1 MVNCSSSFSPF
12 SSSSF
17 FFLFFSVSLQVIL
30 FLTLLAAELK
40 KTNNKP
46 KRPSVKT
53 LFGNI
58 TSWLFIFFL
67 QHSLYI
73 VVISCSIYR
82 HFLVYY
88 TFCSKVQT
96 PIKFDLLWGWC
107 EMGYWHLYHKA
118 SYNPNPHVY
127 LTGIYLLLIFF
138 FFPNLEFLCAESESE
153 TSESSDTPASDQ
165 PSQGSFTSLAPNQ
178 LDRSFSRAEWIR
190 LSQKLF
196 LNII

>member
-107 EMGYWHLYHKA
+107 EMGYWYLYHKA

-127 LTGIYLLLIFF
+127 LTGIYLLLILFF
-138 FFPNLEFLCAESESE
+138 FLILSFFVQRVSQRHQSHQIRPPVINLLREALQVLHL
-153 TSESSDTPASDQ
+153 T
-165 PSQGSFTSLAPNQ
+165 N
-178 LDRSFSRAEWIR
+178 
-190 LSQKLF
+190 
-196 LNII
+196 

>member
-138 FFPNLEFLCAESESE
+138 FLIVFFFLILSFFVQRVSQRHQSHQIRPPVINLLREALQVLHL
-153 TSESSDTPASDQ
+153 T
-165 PSQGSFTSLAPNQ
+165 N
-178 LDRSFSRAEWIR
+178 
-190 LSQKLF
+190 
-196 LNII
+196 

>member
-1 MVNCSSSFSPF
+1 MDEEKSDFRTGILPTELQIACICSYPISLIHCHGELFIFFFSIF
-12 SSSSF
+12 FFFF
-17 FFLFFSVSLQVIL
+17 FFLFFGVSLQVIL

-58 TSWLFIFFL
+58 TSWQFIFFL
-67 QHSLYI
+67 KHSLYI

-82 HFLVYY
+82 HVLVYY

-107 EMGYWHLYHKA
+107 EMGYWLLRHLYHKA

-138 FFPNLEFLCAESESE
+138 FF
-153 TSESSDTPASDQ
+153 
-165 PSQGSFTSLAPNQ
+165 
-178 LDRSFSRAEWIR
+178 
-190 LSQKLF
+190 
-196 LNII
+196 